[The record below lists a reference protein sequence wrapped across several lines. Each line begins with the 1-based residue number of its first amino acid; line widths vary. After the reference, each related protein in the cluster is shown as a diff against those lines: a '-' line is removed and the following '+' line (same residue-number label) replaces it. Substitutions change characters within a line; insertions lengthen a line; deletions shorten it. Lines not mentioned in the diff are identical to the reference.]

1 MSSGKEKEG
10 GIPRFRLV
18 FVTLMCYIE
27 YMRKSVFF
35 FSVFFLTLSGCMT
48 AKMYRQAS
56 SSVEEGAFLNGVYTA
71 AQILDENPR
80 YKKAVSFIS
89 EYYTPALQNG
99 EALLK
104 QAALSEEPARTEQRV
119 QIYEKLV
126 KVTGSAA
133 ALGLE
138 NVSFPDYTADL
149 SQARADAVFL
159 FLSYAQKA
167 VDYRDAH
174 NYGVK
179 ALNYAPD
186 GEKSRVR
193 SEMASVL
200 YDKALLLARGSDE
213 QTLLKALDCFTAVGK
228 WDPSYSDISQRM
240 SDVRTRLAELY
251 YTAAVAKS
259 GSASRTELK
268 EAMSLFEKAVAQVP
282 GYKDTAARMARLKDR
297 LTIRVFCYS
306 PDWSSG
312 SGYWRSSS
320 FGYFNGTAVAA
331 EFRQELARR
340 LIGNRYIEF
349 PSLSLNAV
357 IWNGTLYTVQ
367 KSVHDSGCDYMV
379 AVTLTLPAGAEVRKR
394 TEDRFR
400 SYRVPAYRVS
410 VKIDQNG
417 VVSTVSDAVVSESAY
432 NRLRSSVGNQSAF
445 ESVLRQEGVRLNKP
459 SSGQWYYDIDTASSS
474 VQLTEREYIFE
485 FDLRGTAEVIDLW
498 SGRTVYTSR
507 ETKTVYGSAGKEY
520 INLPSSLSHLKTPG
534 FRPDYDMEKALT
546 DSEVETVLSRM
557 ASDVAVFLGR
567 QT

>member
-1 MSSGKEKEG
+1 MKIETE
-10 GIPRFRLV
+10 FRSPLV
-18 FVTLMCYIE
+18 FLIPMWYTVINMK
-27 YMRKSVFF
+27 RGA
-35 FSVFFLTLSGCMT
+35 FFLLIVSLLTGCMT

-80 YKKAVSFIS
+80 YKKAVSLIF

>member
-1 MSSGKEKEG
+1 
-10 GIPRFRLV
+10 
-18 FVTLMCYIE
+18 
-27 YMRKSVFF
+27 
-35 FSVFFLTLSGCMT
+35 MT

-56 SSVEEGAFLNGVYTA
+56 ASINEGSFLDGVYTA

-80 YKKAVSFIS
+80 YKKAVSLIT
-89 EYYTPALQNG
+89 EYYTQALQNG
-99 EALLK
+99 EALLDS
-104 QAALSEEPARTEQRV
+104 AALSEEPARTEQRV
-119 QIYEKLV
+119 QVYEKLV
-126 KVTGSAA
+126 KTVGSAA

-149 SQARADAVFL
+149 DQAREEAVRL
-159 FLSYAQKA
+159 FLSYADGA
-167 VDYRDAH
+167 VDYREAH

-179 ALNYAPD
+179 ALNYASA
-186 GEKSRVR
+186 GEKDRVR

-200 YDKALLLARGSDE
+200 YDKASVLARGTDE

-228 WDPSYSDISQRM
+228 WVSAYSDTSSRIA
-240 SDVRTRLAELY
+240 DVRTKLAELY
-251 YTAAVAKS
+251 YTGAVAKS

-268 EAMSLFEKAVAQVP
+268 EAMTLFEKAVAQVP
-282 GYKDTAARMARLKDR
+282 GYKDTATRMAALKER

-312 SGYWRSSS
+312 STYWRSSS
-320 FGYFNGTAVAA
+320 FGYFNGTAVAS

-340 LIGNRYIEF
+340 LIGNRYIDF

-357 IWNGTLYTVQ
+357 IWNGSLYTVQ
-367 KSVHDSGCDYMV
+367 STVHDSGCDYMV
-379 AVTLTLPAGAEVRKR
+379 AVTLSLPSGSEVRKR

-400 SYRVPAYRVS
+400 SYRVPSYRVT
-410 VKIDQNG
+410 VKTDRNG
-417 VVSTVSDAVVSESAY
+417 VVSTVSGATVSESAY
-432 NRLRSSVGNQSAF
+432 NRLRSSIGNQSSF
-445 ESVLRQEGVRLNKP
+445 ESILRQEGVSLNKP
-459 SSGQWYYDIDTASSS
+459 SSGQWYYDIDTSSSS
-474 VQLTEREYIFE
+474 VQVTEREYIFE

-507 ETKTVYGSAGKEY
+507 ETKTVYGCAGKEY
-520 INLPSSLSHLKTPG
+520 INLPSSLSYLKTSG

>member
-1 MSSGKEKEG
+1 MKIETELRS
-10 GIPRFRLV
+10 PLV
-18 FVTLMCYIE
+18 FLIPMWYTVINMKRGT
-27 YMRKSVFF
+27 
-35 FSVFFLTLSGCMT
+35 FFLLFVSLLTGCLT
-48 AKMYRQAS
+48 AKMYRQA
-56 SSVEEGAFLNGVYTA
+56 ETALENGAYLDAVYTA
-71 AQILDENPR
+71 AQILDDNPR
-80 YKKAVSFIS
+80 YKKAVSLVN

-99 EALLK
+99 EALLDS
-104 QAALSEEPARTEQRV
+104 AALSEEPARTEQRV

-126 KVTGSAA
+126 KVTARAA

-138 NVSFPDYTADL
+138 NVTFPDYTADL
-149 SQARADAVFL
+149 AKARADAVSL
-159 FLSYAQKA
+159 FLSYAEKA

-200 YDKALLLARGSDE
+200 YDKATVLAAGSDE

-228 WDPSYSDISQRM
+228 WDSAYSDTSSRIAG
-240 SDVRTRLAELY
+240 VRTKLAELY
-251 YTAAVAKS
+251 YTTAVAKS

-282 GYKDTAARMARLKDR
+282 GYKDTAARMAGLEDR
-297 LTIRVFCYS
+297 LTVRVFCYS

-312 SGYWRSSS
+312 STYWRSSS
-320 FGYFNGTAVAA
+320 FGYFNGTAVAS

-340 LIGNRYIEF
+340 LIGNRYIDF

-357 IWNGTLYTVQ
+357 IWNGSLYTVQ
-367 KSVHDSGCDYMV
+367 STVHNSGCDYMV
-379 AVTLTLPAGAEVRKR
+379 AVTLALPSGSEVRKR

-400 SYRVPAYRVS
+400 SYRVPSYRVT
-410 VKIDQNG
+410 VKTDRNG
-417 VVSTVSDAVVSESAY
+417 VVSTVSSATVSESAY
-432 NRLRSSVGNQSAF
+432 NRLRNSIGNQSAF
-445 ESVLRQEGVRLNKP
+445 ESILRQEGVSLNKP
-459 SSGQWYYDIDTASSS
+459 SSGQWYYDIDTSSSS
-474 VQLTEREYIFE
+474 VQVTEREYIFE

-520 INLPSSLSHLKTPG
+520 INLPSSLSHLKTSG

-557 ASDVAVFLGR
+557 ASDIAVFLGR

>member
-1 MSSGKEKEG
+1 MK
-10 GIPRFRLV
+10 
-18 FVTLMCYIE
+18 
-27 YMRKSVFF
+27 KSVVF

-48 AKMYRQAS
+48 AKMYRQAEAS
-56 SSVEEGAFLNGVYTA
+56 LGDGAYLDAVYTA

-80 YKKAVSFIS
+80 YKKAVSLIT

-104 QAALSEEPARTEQRV
+104 QAALSEDPARTEQRV

-126 KVTGSAA
+126 KVTGRAA

-138 NVSFPDYTADL
+138 NVTFPDYTADL

-193 SEMASVL
+193 FEMASVL

-228 WDPSYSDISQRM
+228 WDPSYSDTAQRM
-240 SDVRTRLAELY
+240 SDVRTKLAELY
-251 YTAAVAKS
+251 YTTAVAKS

-282 GYKDTAARMARLKDR
+282 GYKDSAARMARLKDR
-297 LTIRVFCYS
+297 LTVRVFCYS
-306 PDWSSG
+306 PDWSNG
-312 SGYWRSSS
+312 STYWRSSS

-349 PSLSLNAV
+349 PTLSLNAV
-357 IWNGTLYTVQ
+357 IWNGSLYTVQ
-367 KSVHDSGCDYMV
+367 STAHNFGCDYMV
-379 AVTLTLPAGAEVRKR
+379 AVTLALPSGSEVRKR

-400 SYRVPAYRVS
+400 SYRVPSYRVT
-410 VKIDQNG
+410 VKTDRNG
-417 VVSTVSDAVVSESAY
+417 VVSTVSSTTVSESAY
-432 NRLRSSVGNQSAF
+432 NRLRSSIGNQAAF
-445 ESVLRQEGVRLNKP
+445 ESILMQEGVRLSKP
-459 SSGQWYYDIDTASSS
+459 SSGQWYYDIDTVSSS

-485 FDLRGTAEVIDLW
+485 FDLHGTAEVIDLW
-498 SGRTVYTSR
+498 SGRTVYTAR

-534 FRPDYDMEKALT
+534 FRPDYDREKALT